1 MDYKEHSYEEK
12 TQELVQ
18 KAKENGS
25 QYKDNKKPDTEVKT
39 SNDGKGAKN
48 GRAIDLSPDSTDSGK
63 TNSGAKASKNNKKVE
78 FRNLVGELSLRP
90 YNHTMKVGLA
100 STVRLMGFGK
110 YLSGHYFVKKR
121 SFSISGGS
129 VMNMSL
135 TVIKTR
141 FGENLKAYVD
151 DYNKDGIKVSKNE
164 TTKTSTSGASSS
176 ASSSASSGSPSYND
190 SGEDYTSSA
199 SSSANSSSNSSDD
212 SNDEVVYTGGGTFQ

>member
-1 MDYKEHSYEEK
+1 MDYKKHSYVEV
-12 TQELVQ
+12 TQELVAE
-18 KAKENGS
+18 AKKTDS
-25 QYKDNKKPDTEVKT
+25 QYVSNKKPDTEVKT
-39 SNDGKGAKN
+39 SNTGVGEKSGN
-48 GRAIDLSPDSTDSGK
+48 AIDLSPDSTDSGK

-176 ASSSASSGSPSYND
+176 ASSGSPSYND

-199 SSSANSSSNSSDD
+199 SSSANSSSASDD

>member
-1 MDYKEHSYEEK
+1 MDYKKHSYVEV
-12 TQELVQ
+12 TQELVAE
-18 KAKENGS
+18 AKKTDS
-25 QYKDNKKPDTEVKT
+25 QYVTNKKPDTEVKT
-39 SNDGKGAKN
+39 SNKGVGEKSGN
-48 GRAIDLSPDSTDSGK
+48 AIDLSPDSTDSGK

-164 TTKTSTSGASSS
+164 TNKKSATSTSST
-176 ASSSASSGSPSYND
+176 ASSGSPTYNG

-199 SSSANSSSNSSDD
+199 SSSANSSSASDD

>member
-1 MDYKEHSYEEK
+1 MDYKKHSYVEV
-12 TQELVQ
+12 TQELVAE
-18 KAKENGS
+18 AKKTDS
-25 QYKDNKKPDTEVKT
+25 QYVSNKKPDTEVKT
-39 SNDGKGAKN
+39 SNN
-48 GRAIDLSPDSTDSGK
+48 GVGEKSGNAIDLSPDSTASGK

-164 TTKTSTSGASSS
+164 TTKTSTSS

-199 SSSANSSSNSSDD
+199 SSSANSSSASDD

>member
-1 MDYKEHSYEEK
+1 MDYKKHSYIEV
-12 TQELVQ
+12 TQELV
-18 KAKENGS
+18 AKSKETGS
-25 QYKDNKKPDTEVKT
+25 QYVANKKPDTEVKT
-39 SNDGKGAKN
+39 SNN
-48 GRAIDLSPDSTDSGK
+48 GVGEKSGNAIDLSPDSTDSGK

-78 FRNLVGELSLRP
+78 FRNLVGELALRP
-90 YNHTMKVGLA
+90 YNRTMKVGLA

-129 VMNMSL
+129 VMDMKL

-164 TTKTSTSGASSS
+164 TTSKTNSTGSSS
-176 ASSSASSGSPSYND
+176 TDNSGSPTYNG
-190 SGEDYTSSA
+190 SGEDYTSNTSPSA
-199 SSSANSSSNSSDD
+199 DSSNNSSDN
-212 SNDEVVYTGGGTFQ
+212 SSDEVVYTGGGTFE

>member
-1 MDYKEHSYEEK
+1 MDYKKHSYVEV
-12 TQELVQ
+12 TQELVAES
-18 KAKENGS
+18 KKTGS
-25 QYKDNKKPDTEVKT
+25 QYVANKKPDTEVKT
-39 SNDGKGAKN
+39 SNN
-48 GRAIDLSPDSTDSGK
+48 GVGDKSGNAIDLSPDSTDSGK

-164 TTKTSTSGASSS
+164 TTSKTSATGSSS
-176 ASSSASSGSPSYND
+176 TASSGSPTYND
-190 SGEDYTSSA
+190 SGEDYTSSTP
-199 SSSANSSSNSSDD
+199 SSADSSSNSTDD

>member
-1 MDYKEHSYEEK
+1 MDYKKHSYVEV
-12 TQELVQ
+12 TQELVAE
-18 KAKENGS
+18 AKKTDS
-25 QYKDNKKPDTEVKT
+25 QYVANKKPDTEVKT
-39 SNDGKGAKN
+39 SNKGVGEKSGN
-48 GRAIDLSPDSTDSGK
+48 AIDLSPDSTDSGK

-78 FRNLVGELSLRP
+78 FRNLVGELALRP
-90 YNHTMKVGLA
+90 YNKTMKVGLA

-129 VMNMSL
+129 VMNMTL

-164 TTKTSTSGASSS
+164 TNKTSATSTTST
-176 ASSSASSGSPSYND
+176 ASSGSPTYNG
-190 SGEDYTSSA
+190 SGEDYTSNA

>member
-1 MDYKEHSYEEK
+1 MDYKKHSYVEV
-12 TQELVQ
+12 TQELVAE
-18 KAKENGS
+18 AKKTDS
-25 QYKDNKKPDTEVKT
+25 QYVSNKKPDTEVKT
-39 SNDGKGAKN
+39 SNN
-48 GRAIDLSPDSTDSGK
+48 GVGDKSGNAIDLSPDSTDSGK

-176 ASSSASSGSPSYND
+176 ASSGSPSYND

-199 SSSANSSSNSSDD
+199 SSSANSSSASDD

>member
-1 MDYKEHSYEEK
+1 MDYKKHSYIEV
-12 TQELVQ
+12 TQELV
-18 KAKENGS
+18 AKSKETGS
-25 QYKDNKKPDTEVKT
+25 QYVANKKPDTEVKT
-39 SNDGKGAKN
+39 SNN
-48 GRAIDLSPDSTDSGK
+48 GVGEKSGNAIDLSPDSTDSGK
-63 TNSGAKASKNNKKVE
+63 TNSGAKASKNNKEVE

-164 TTKTSTSGASSS
+164 TTETSTSG

-199 SSSANSSSNSSDD
+199 SSSANSSSSASDD

>member
-1 MDYKEHSYEEK
+1 MDYKKHSYIEV
-12 TQELVQ
+12 TQELV
-18 KAKENGS
+18 AKSKETGS
-25 QYKDNKKPDTEVKT
+25 QYVANKKPDTEVKT
-39 SNDGKGAKN
+39 SNN
-48 GRAIDLSPDSTDSGK
+48 GVGEKSGNAIDLSPDSTDSGK

-121 SFSISGGS
+121 SFSISGSS

-135 TVIKTR
+135 TVVKTR

-176 ASSSASSGSPSYND
+176 ASSGSPSYND

-199 SSSANSSSNSSDD
+199 SSSANSSSSASDD

>member
-1 MDYKEHSYEEK
+1 MDYKKHSYIEV
-12 TQELVQ
+12 TQELV
-18 KAKENGS
+18 AKSKETGS
-25 QYKDNKKPDTEVKT
+25 QYVANKKPDTEVKS
-39 SNDGKGAKN
+39 SNN
-48 GRAIDLSPDSTDSGK
+48 GVGEKSGNAIDLSPDSTDSGK

-176 ASSSASSGSPSYND
+176 ASSGTPTYNG
-190 SGEDYTSSA
+190 SGEDYTSSTP
-199 SSSANSSSNSSDD
+199 SSANSSSSASDD

>member
-1 MDYKEHSYEEK
+1 MDYKKHSYIEV
-12 TQELVQ
+12 TQELV
-18 KAKENGS
+18 AKSKETGS
-25 QYKDNKKPDTEVKT
+25 QYVANKKPDTEVKT
-39 SNDGKGAKN
+39 SNN
-48 GRAIDLSPDSTDSGK
+48 GVGEKSGNAIDLSPDSTDSGK

-176 ASSSASSGSPSYND
+176 ASSGSPSYND

-199 SSSANSSSNSSDD
+199 PSSANSSSDSSDD

>member
-1 MDYKEHSYEEK
+1 MDYKKHSYIEV
-12 TQELVQ
+12 TQELVAES
-18 KAKENGS
+18 KKTGS
-25 QYKDNKKPDTEVKT
+25 QYVANKKPDTEVKT
-39 SNDGKGAKN
+39 SNKGVGEKSGN
-48 GRAIDLSPDSTDSGK
+48 AIDLSPDSTDSGK

-90 YNHTMKVGLA
+90 YNRTMKVGLA

-129 VMNMSL
+129 VMDMKL
-135 TVIKTR
+135 TVVKTR

-164 TTKTSTSGASSS
+164 TTSKTNSTGSSS
-176 ASSSASSGSPSYND
+176 TANSGSPTYNG
-190 SGEDYTSSA
+190 SGEDYTSNTSPSA
-199 SSSANSSSNSSDD
+199 SSSDNSSDT
-212 SNDEVVYTGGGTFQ
+212 SSDEVVYTGGGTFE

>member
-63 TNSGAKASKNNKKVE
+63 TNSGAKASKEKKKVE
-78 FRNLVGELSLRP
+78 FRNLEGDLKVRP
-90 YNHTMKVGLA
+90 YNHTMNVGLA

-110 YLSGHYFVKKR
+110 YLSGHYFVKKKQIK
-121 SFSISGGS
+121 ISGGS
-129 VMNMSL
+129 VMELSFS
-135 TVIKTR
+135 VVKTR

-151 DYNKDGIKVSKNE
+151 DYHEDGVKVTKDDSSKSKVGS
-164 TTKTSTSGASSS
+164 TSTNSSGSTYTSADSSS
-176 ASSSASSGSPSYND
+176 ASSDSSY
-190 SGEDYTSSA
+190 
-199 SSSANSSSNSSDD
+199 SSSSSSDSSSSDEG
-212 SNDEVVYTGGGTFQ
+212 EVTYVGGGKFSG

>member
-1 MDYKEHSYEEK
+1 MDYKKHSYIEV
-12 TQELVQ
+12 TQELV
-18 KAKENGS
+18 AKSKETGS
-25 QYKDNKKPDTEVKT
+25 QYVANKKPDTEVKS
-39 SNDGKGAKN
+39 SNN
-48 GRAIDLSPDSTDSGK
+48 GVGEKSGNAIDLSPDSTDSGK

-176 ASSSASSGSPSYND
+176 ASSGSPSYND

-199 SSSANSSSNSSDD
+199 SSSANSSSSASDD

>member
-1 MDYKEHSYEEK
+1 MDYKKHSYVEV
-12 TQELVQ
+12 TQELVAE
-18 KAKENGS
+18 AKKTDS
-25 QYKDNKKPDTEVKT
+25 QYVSNKKPDTEVKT
-39 SNDGKGAKN
+39 SNN
-48 GRAIDLSPDSTDSGK
+48 GVGEKSGNAIDLSPDSTDSGK

-164 TTKTSTSGASSS
+164 TTKTSTSS

-199 SSSANSSSNSSDD
+199 SSSANSSSASDD

>member
-1 MDYKEHSYEEK
+1 MDYKKHSYIEV
-12 TQELVQ
+12 TQELV
-18 KAKENGS
+18 AKSKETGS
-25 QYKDNKKPDTEVKT
+25 QYVANKKPDTEVKT
-39 SNDGKGAKN
+39 SNN
-48 GRAIDLSPDSTDSGK
+48 GVGEKSGNAIDLSPDSTDSGK

-78 FRNLVGELSLRP
+78 FRNLVGELALRP
-90 YNHTMKVGLA
+90 YNRTMKVGLA

-129 VMNMSL
+129 VMDMKL

-164 TTKTSTSGASSS
+164 TTSKTTSNSTGASST
-176 ASSSASSGSPSYND
+176 ASSGSPTYND
-190 SGEDYTSSA
+190 SGEDYTSNTSPSA
-199 SSSANSSSNSSDD
+199 DSSNNSSDN
-212 SNDEVVYTGGGTFQ
+212 SSDEVVYTGGGTFE

>member
-1 MDYKEHSYEEK
+1 MDYKKHSYVEV
-12 TQELVQ
+12 TQELVAE
-18 KAKENGS
+18 AKKTDS
-25 QYKDNKKPDTEVKT
+25 QYVSNKKPDTEVKT
-39 SNDGKGAKN
+39 SNKGVGEKSGN
-48 GRAIDLSPDSTDSGK
+48 AIDLSPDSTDSGK

-135 TVIKTR
+135 TVVKTR

-164 TTKTSTSGASSS
+164 TTSKTNSTGSSS
-176 ASSSASSGSPSYND
+176 TDNSGSPTYNG
-190 SGEDYTSSA
+190 SGEDYTSNTSPSA
-199 SSSANSSSNSSDD
+199 DSSNNSSDN
-212 SNDEVVYTGGGTFQ
+212 SSDEVVYTGGGTFQ

>member
-1 MDYKEHSYEEK
+1 MDYKKHSYVEV
-12 TQELVQ
+12 TQELVAE
-18 KAKENGS
+18 AKKTDS
-25 QYKDNKKPDTEVKT
+25 QYVSNKKPDTEVKT
-39 SNDGKGAKN
+39 SNN
-48 GRAIDLSPDSTDSGK
+48 GVGDKSGNAIDLSPDSTDSGK

-151 DYNKDGIKVSKNE
+151 NYNKDGIKVSKNE
-164 TTKTSTSGASSS
+164 TTKTSTSS

-199 SSSANSSSNSSDD
+199 SSSANSSSSSDD

>member
-1 MDYKEHSYEEK
+1 MDYKKHSYIEV
-12 TQELVQ
+12 TQQLV
-18 KAKENGS
+18 ANSKETGS
-25 QYKDNKKPDTEVKT
+25 QYVANKKPDTEVKT
-39 SNDGKGAKN
+39 SNKGVGEKSGN
-48 GRAIDLSPDSTDSGK
+48 AIDLSPDSTDSGK

-78 FRNLVGELSLRP
+78 FRNLVGELALRP

-121 SFSISGGS
+121 SFSISGSS
-129 VMNMSL
+129 VMNMNL
-135 TVIKTR
+135 TVVKTR

-176 ASSSASSGSPSYND
+176 ASSGSASYNG
-190 SGEDYTSSA
+190 SGEDYTSA
-199 SSSANSSSNSSDD
+199 DSSSANTSNNSSSDS
-212 SNDEVVYTGGGTFQ
+212 SNDEVVYTGGGNFQ

>member
-1 MDYKEHSYEEK
+1 MDYKKHSYVEV
-12 TQELVQ
+12 TQELVAE
-18 KAKENGS
+18 AKKTDS
-25 QYKDNKKPDTEVKT
+25 QYVSNKKSDTEVKT
-39 SNDGKGAKN
+39 SNN
-48 GRAIDLSPDSTDSGK
+48 GVGEKSGNAIDLSPDSTDSGK
-63 TNSGAKASKNNKKVE
+63 TNSGAKASKKNKKVE

-176 ASSSASSGSPSYND
+176 ASSGSPSYND

>member
-1 MDYKEHSYEEK
+1 MDYKKHSYIEV
-12 TQELVQ
+12 TQELV
-18 KAKENGS
+18 AKSKETGS
-25 QYKDNKKPDTEVKT
+25 QYVANKKPDTEVKT
-39 SNDGKGAKN
+39 SNN
-48 GRAIDLSPDSTDSGK
+48 GVGEKSGNAIDLSPDSTDSGK

-78 FRNLVGELSLRP
+78 FRNLVGELALRP
-90 YNHTMKVGLA
+90 YNRTMKVGLA

-129 VMNMSL
+129 VMDMKL

-164 TTKTSTSGASSS
+164 TTSKTNSTGSSS
-176 ASSSASSGSPSYND
+176 TDNSGSPTYNG
-190 SGEDYTSSA
+190 SGEDYTSNTSPSA
-199 SSSANSSSNSSDD
+199 DSSNNSSDN
-212 SNDEVVYTGGGTFQ
+212 SSDEVVYTGGGTFQ

>member
-1 MDYKEHSYEEK
+1 MDYKKHSYIEV
-12 TQELVQ
+12 TQELV
-18 KAKENGS
+18 AKSKETGS
-25 QYKDNKKPDTEVKT
+25 QYVANKKPDTEVKT
-39 SNDGKGAKN
+39 SNN
-48 GRAIDLSPDSTDSGK
+48 GVGEKSGNAIDLSPDSTDSGK

-176 ASSSASSGSPSYND
+176 ASSGSPSYND

-199 SSSANSSSNSSDD
+199 PSSANSSSSASDD

>member
-1 MDYKEHSYEEK
+1 MDYKKHSYVEV
-12 TQELVQ
+12 TQELVAE
-18 KAKENGS
+18 AKKTDS
-25 QYKDNKKPDTEVKT
+25 QYVSNKKPDTEVKT
-39 SNDGKGAKN
+39 SNN
-48 GRAIDLSPDSTDSGK
+48 GVGDKSGNAIDLSPDSTDSGK

-164 TTKTSTSGASSS
+164 TTTSKTSTTGSSS
-176 ASSSASSGSPSYND
+176 TASSGSPTYND
-190 SGEDYTSSA
+190 SGEDYTSST
-199 SSSANSSSNSSDD
+199 SSSANSSSSASDD

>member
-1 MDYKEHSYEEK
+1 MDYKKHSYVEV
-12 TQELVQ
+12 TQELVAE
-18 KAKENGS
+18 AKKTGS
-25 QYKDNKKPDTEVKT
+25 QYVSNKKPDTEVKT
-39 SNDGKGAKN
+39 SNN
-48 GRAIDLSPDSTDSGK
+48 GVGEKSGNAIDLSPDSTDSGK

-164 TTKTSTSGASSS
+164 TTKTSTSS

-199 SSSANSSSNSSDD
+199 SSSANSSSASDD

>member
-1 MDYKEHSYEEK
+1 MDYKKHSYVEV
-12 TQELVQ
+12 TQELVAE
-18 KAKENGS
+18 AKKTDS
-25 QYKDNKKPDTEVKT
+25 QYVSNKKPDTEVKT
-39 SNDGKGAKN
+39 SNNSVGEKSGN
-48 GRAIDLSPDSTDSGK
+48 AIDLSPDSTDSGK

-129 VMNMSL
+129 VMNMTL

-164 TTKTSTSGASSS
+164 TTTSKTSTTGSSS
-176 ASSSASSGSPSYND
+176 TASSGSPTYND
-190 SGEDYTSSA
+190 SGEDYTSST
-199 SSSANSSSNSSDD
+199 SSSADSSSNSSDD

>member
-1 MDYKEHSYEEK
+1 MDYKKHSYVEV
-12 TQELVQ
+12 TQELVAE
-18 KAKENGS
+18 AKKTDS
-25 QYKDNKKPDTEVKT
+25 QYVSNKKPDTEVKT
-39 SNDGKGAKN
+39 SNN
-48 GRAIDLSPDSTDSGK
+48 GVGEKSGNAIDLSPDSTDSGK
-63 TNSGAKASKNNKKVE
+63 TNSGAKASKDNKKVE

-176 ASSSASSGSPSYND
+176 ASSGSPSYND

-199 SSSANSSSNSSDD
+199 SSSANSSSASDD

>member
-1 MDYKEHSYEEK
+1 MDYKKHSYVEV
-12 TQELVQ
+12 TQELVAE
-18 KAKENGS
+18 AKKTDS
-25 QYKDNKKPDTEVKT
+25 QYVSNKKPDTEVKT
-39 SNDGKGAKN
+39 SNN
-48 GRAIDLSPDSTDSGK
+48 GVGDKSGNAIDLSPDSTDSGK

-176 ASSSASSGSPSYND
+176 ASSGSPSYNG

-199 SSSANSSSNSSDD
+199 SSSANSSSSSDD

>member
-1 MDYKEHSYEEK
+1 MDYKKHSYAEV
-12 TQELVQ
+12 TQELVAE
-18 KAKENGS
+18 AKKTDS
-25 QYKDNKKPDTEVKT
+25 QYVSNKKPDTEVKT
-39 SNDGKGAKN
+39 SNN
-48 GRAIDLSPDSTDSGK
+48 GVGDKSGNAIDLSPDSTDSGK

-164 TTKTSTSGASSS
+164 TTTSKTSTTGSSS
-176 ASSSASSGSPSYND
+176 TASSGSPTYND
-190 SGEDYTSSA
+190 SGEDYTSST